1 MLLQTRYVA
10 LVSLRLGRAY
20 GLDGLLKESACGPR
34 QKGLLLA
41 GTAPLRESIFGRRL
55 LVRAVGCH
63 AAEMPVRV
71 TTPGLH
77 EALRAIASQELEGGD
92 GGGDGV
98 GDGGGG
104 GGGGGGGHGGKGGGE
119 GSGTG
124 RSGRG
129 GRGRAVRSLMLD
141 YFDKIH
147 ADDSAVPYWPV
158 RRHLR
163 FSPTIVAEAA
173 AFVARA
179 LGKDGEGKRYLSLH
193 FRRTDF
199 VRGHGEIMS
208 SVAQVAGMLREQAA
222 RAGVAHVIVATDTNA
237 EELAE
242 LRTALLAAVA
252 GQPPLTLHRYA
263 PPSSA
268 SGAGGGADGDYA
280 SLIDWSTK
288 TSRLQLA
295 KVDQALAAAGA
306 VFVGTA
312 RSHFSKEIHLE
323 RRLLLGDA
331 AAWFRTSSALV
342 GGGKIIPMCGDPDRP
357 TADGPDDCE
366 GLPGHAGFLGVLAKP
381 AHDGAE
387 L

>member
-1 MLLQTRYVA
+1 VA

-34 QKGLLLA
+34 QKGLLLD
-41 GTAPLRESIFGRRL
+41 GTAPVRESIFGHRL

-63 AAEMPVRV
+63 AVEMPVRV

-77 EALRAIASQELEGGD
+77 EALRAIASRELEGGD
-92 GGGDGV
+92 GGGDGGSGEG
-98 GDGGGG
+98 GDGGGD
-104 GGGGGGGHGGKGGGE
+104 GHEHGGE
-119 GSGTG
+119 GGGTRR
-124 RSGRG
+124 RSR
-129 GRGRAVRSLMLD
+129 VVQSLMLD

-163 FSPTIVAEAA
+163 FSPTIVAEAD

-179 LGKDGEGKRYLSLH
+179 LGKDGEDGEEGERKRYLSLH

-237 EELAE
+237 DELAE
-242 LRTALLAAVA
+242 LRAALLAAGA
-252 GQPPLTLHRYA
+252 GGQPPLTLHRYA

-268 SGAGGGADGDYA
+268 SGGEGGADDDYA

-295 KVDQALAAAGA
+295 KIDQALAAAGA

-331 AAWFRTSSALV
+331 AAWYRTSSALV